1 MSEIEGQKRL
11 IRTIRD
17 ELLIEDVDVL
27 SSKLLW
33 WEALSEETKQVW
45 RDYRQALLDV
55 PQQAGFPDSITWP
68 TKPEA

>member
-11 IRTIRD
+11 VRTVRD

-33 WEALSEETKQVW
+33 WEALPEETKQVW

-55 PQQAGFPDSITWP
+55 PQQAGFPVDITWP
-68 TKPEA
+68 TKPE